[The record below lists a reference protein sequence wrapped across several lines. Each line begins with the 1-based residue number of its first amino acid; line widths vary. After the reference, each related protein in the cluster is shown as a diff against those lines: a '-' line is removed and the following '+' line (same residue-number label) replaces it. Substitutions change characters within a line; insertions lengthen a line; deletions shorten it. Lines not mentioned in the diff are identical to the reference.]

1 MSKTKFSA
9 DLFEQL
15 GGTHWQAR
23 EGVLPSA
30 IEQGS
35 TDFLVNEEV
44 LEPTVVQQQVLES
57 QSDPSM
63 DNELASPV
71 AQAEENAN
79 PSLFTDGAE
88 SFAEQQAET
97 VVESI
102 EEPLLQA
109 EPVVQNGVVLIG
121 QDLES
126 YWQNE
131 EAVEWQLWQNIMQVF
146 GWDEAGVQFYDTRL
160 MVSEDMVF
168 GTIEEIID
176 SGCEW
181 VLSMDDEHLLSEQ
194 LSEGLQVV
202 SVPDFEDM
210 FADPFAKKTF
220 YQTVLGLMPELAY

>member
-15 GGTHWQAR
+15 GGTHWQVR

-30 IEQGS
+30 TEQGS
-35 TDFLVNEEV
+35 GDSLVNEQG
-44 LEPTVVQQQVLES
+44 LQPKVVQQQALES
-57 QSDPSM
+57 QSDPGM
-63 DNELASPV
+63 GNEPISLV
-71 AQAEENAN
+71 AQTEKNAN
-79 PSLFTDGAE
+79 PSLFADEAE
-88 SFAEQQAET
+88 SFTEQQVET

-109 EPVVQNGVVLIG
+109 EGGVQKGVVLIG

-181 VLSMDDEHLLSEQ
+181 VLSMDDEHPLSEQ